1 MRILVENTWLFKP
14 WLIQILDTNPRT
26 SATIRTTTAPTMI
39 SGGSKENILPDQAT
53 AVVNFR
59 LKPGDTIQD
68 VVEMVEERIQDERV
82 KVITAERRGLGGY
95 PQSPLDSPFYTSL
108 ERLIRQSFDN
118 PPVTPYLMLGGADAC
133 HYARICPNVYRF
145 SPLRVNM
152 EERKGVHGDNERI
165 PVKDLGRMVQFFVQL
180 IQRWD
185 NLEMDSGG

>member
-1 MRILVENTWLFKP
+1 
-14 WLIQILDTNPRT
+14 
-26 SATIRTTTAPTMI
+26 
-39 SGGSKENILPDQAT
+39 
-53 AVVNFR
+53 
-59 LKPGDTIQD
+59 
-68 VVEMVEERIQDERV
+68 MVEERIRDERV
-82 KVITAERRGLGGY
+82 KVILPNEGGWEAT

-108 ERLIRQSFDN
+108 ARLIRQSFDN
-118 PPVTPYLMLGGADAC
+118 PPVTPYLMLGGADAR

-165 PVKDLGRMVQFFVQL
+165 PVKDLGRMVQFFVHL